1 MRPALLSSLV
11 AVFALTACGGR
22 GALFTTPLKPLPA
35 VATQHA
41 VVSVTPQTNRAV
53 FLEPG
58 VPAPRSV
65 RLSPGARVAQA
76 VPGADVVLV
85 LTGTPRAPTLDLLDV
100 TEGTVET
107 LTLPGLFDRA
117 SFSDDG
123 RFAVLTAVAGAST
136 GVLVAR
142 NLNEVAV
149 VDLPSRRVSRL
160 QLDTESL
167 APRAVV
173 FAPPEADRRLV
184 AVTLDRGVALFDA
197 LRPEVPVR
205 RITIRPPGST
215 SESSVLEAVFSSD
228 ARWLFLRASA
238 LDDVIAIE
246 LGPEV
251 GAPPAASLNFVSGG
265 RGLSDLEA
273 APAEFPD
280 AVLAAYAGSNELMLL
295 DARGIQDRTRRFLT
309 PAPVT
314 TVQRLLGARV
324 LGWSTQGQTVVAWD
338 LVDGRGGS
346 ASLDGTIGL
355 AALAPALGRGLF
367 FHPTT
372 QAGFPALSTVT
383 VVEET
388 NRLRLRLQ
396 SIQLAQPVQATALD
410 LLPQRAFF
418 SVAGSSVVVTLDL
431 ATLQLGEL
439 LLDSAPTSL
448 LYLPGADALAAVR
461 VSNEHLGD
469 VTLWPAGE
477 TARSSAI
484 RFTDFAFTGDLDRVE
499 AP

>member
-1 MRPALLSSLV
+1 MRRARLFSFFVSLAL
-11 AVFALTACGGR
+11 AGCGGR

-35 VATQHA
+35 VATQSA

-53 FLEPG
+53 ILEPG
-58 VPAPRSV
+58 VPAPRAV

-76 VPGADVVLV
+76 VPGADAVVV
-85 LTGTPRAPTLDLLDV
+85 LTGTARAPTLDLIDV
-100 TEGTVET
+100 AGGTAET

-123 RFAVLTAVAGAST
+123 RFTVLTAVAGAST

-149 VDLPSRRVSRL
+149 IDLPARRVSRL

-173 FAPPEADRRLV
+173 FAPAEPDRRLV

-205 RITIRPPGST
+205 RITIRPPGSA
-215 SESSVLEAVFSSD
+215 SESSVLEAVFSPD
-228 ARWLFLRASA
+228 AQWLFLRASA

-251 GAPPAASLNFVSGG
+251 GAPPSASLNFVSGG
-265 RGLSDLEA
+265 QGLSDLEV
-273 APAEFPD
+273 APAGFPD
-280 AVLAAYAGSNELMLL
+280 AVLAAYSGSRELMLL
-295 DARGIQDRTRRFLT
+295 DARGIQDRTRRFAT

-314 TVQRLLGARV
+314 VLERLLGAQV
-324 LGWSTQGQTVVAWD
+324 LGWSTQGNTVVAWD
-338 LVDGRGGS
+338 LADGRGGS
-346 ASLDGTIGL
+346 ASLDGVIGQ
-355 AALAPALGRGLF
+355 AALSPNLARGLF

-410 LLPQRAFF
+410 GPLQRAFF
-418 SVAGSSVVVTLDL
+418 SVRDSSVVVTLDL

-439 LLDSAPTSL
+439 LLESVPTAL
-448 LYLPGADALAAVR
+448 HYLPAADALAAVR
-461 VSNEHLGD
+461 VGSEHLGD

-477 TARSSAI
+477 PERTSAL